1 MNMKLQCPFCEH
13 EFEDEPVDGSAQ
25 CPSCHEF
32 FNIEP
37 SNEPDDS
44 MDGDAA
50 SALASAGMG
59 TDEDYEH
66 HLCDETPLGEMYEG
80 E

>member
-1 MNMKLQCPFCEH
+1 MTCPFCGH

-25 CPSCHEF
+25 CPHCKEV
-32 FNIEP
+32 FNLP
-37 SNEPDDS
+37 SDDPQPDES
-44 MDGDAA
+44 MDGDAQ

-66 HLCDETPLGEMYEG
+66 NLIDDLPFGED
-80 E
+80 

>member
-1 MNMKLQCPFCEH
+1 MNCPHCGH
-13 EFEDEPVDGSAQ
+13 EFEDEPTDGSAQ
-25 CPSCHEF
+25 CPSCGEF
-32 FNIEP
+32 FNIEEP
-37 SNEPDDS
+37 EPQPDDS

-66 HLCDETPLGEMYEG
+66 NLIDDEPPCFGED
-80 E
+80 

>member
-1 MNMKLQCPFCEH
+1 MMKMTCPFCGQ
-13 EFEDEPVDGSAQ
+13 EFEDEPIDGSAQ
-25 CPSCHEF
+25 CPHCKDF
-32 FNIEP
+32 FNIP
-37 SNEPDDS
+37 DPEPDES

-66 HLCDETPLGEMYEG
+66 NLIDDLPEPYDG
-80 E
+80 